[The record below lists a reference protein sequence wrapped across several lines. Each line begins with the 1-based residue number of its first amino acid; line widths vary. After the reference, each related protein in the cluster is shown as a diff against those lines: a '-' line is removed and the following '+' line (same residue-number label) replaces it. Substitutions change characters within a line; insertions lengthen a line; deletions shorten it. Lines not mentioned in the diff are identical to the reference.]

1 MHEGATYNANMH
13 MGGPHDVTPFIKLHA
28 TGDCGFQ
35 LLFVSSNMTVDDE
48 LFTQYNDLA
57 RGQLVGVWYETLEGH
72 GLTVPL
78 TLHSSSMF

>member
-1 MHEGATYNANMH
+1 MKVPHTMANMH
-13 MGGPHDVTPFIKLHA
+13 MGGPHDVTPFIRLHA

-48 LFTQYNDLA
+48 LFTQYHDLA
-57 RGQLVGVWYETLEGH
+57 SGELVDVWYETLEGH

-78 TLHSSSMF
+78 VLHNSSMF